1 MLVPFRERTLEP
13 WLRRQRALRALLRP
27 EGLVRGFAQRGLE
40 RDAEMRGDAA
50 LLLLTN
56 GVREHQ
62 ADPRQRGDEQ
72 CHERDCGAATEA
84 HLVGVTGHARHDR
97 EIGSHPVPGGVVSTA
112 DEVSAVDSTG
122 AVGVDSAV
130 TVPPAFAAVTSTRS
144 KNWRSSV
151 TRVYV
156 VPLAPSIVVQLP
168 LPFP

>member
-1 MLVPFRERTLEP
+1 MA
-13 WLRRQRALRALLRP
+13 RQRRCALLRP

-97 EIGSHPVPGGVVSTA
+97 ERGSHPVPGGVVPTA
-112 DEVSAVDSTG
+112 DEVSPADSTG

-130 TVPPAFAAVTSTRS
+130 TAFSVRAVTDAQQELEVGARMHADRPPAR
-144 KNWRSSV
+144 
-151 TRVYV
+151 
-156 VPLAPSIVVQLP
+156 
-168 LPFP
+168 